1 MNRTDD
7 HNMKKDLLLKYHAG
21 QITKEEFRRLRDMVN
36 RTNDEELKTLL
47 KAHWDSYEDYP
58 PLSQEKI
65 QALYGDVQYK
75 IKQIPIRSKR
85 KFNWL
90 QVAAGFLLI
99 VATGFSIAFFSQRGE
114 MEQLSA
120 QSVTIRSGETAPSSV
135 LLPDGTEV
143 RLNVNSTLT
152 YQQDFGRTD
161 RQVALSGEGY
171 FKVRRNESKRFVV
184 HTDVM
189 DITVL
194 GTTFNVYAYED
205 KDFYEMALVEGNVCV
220 NATTSPHKVLYAKP
234 NEKITYN
241 KLTGELSLETTST
254 KAETAWISDEIVF
267 RHEPLREVF
276 RCLERRF
283 GVTLSVNDT
292 TFRSDAYT
300 GVFREKTV
308 EDVLDI
314 LRQHYGFE
322 YERTGDEIRIRVK
335 P

>member
-7 HNMKKDLLLKYHAG
+7 NMKDLLQKYHAG
-21 QITKEEFRRLRDMVN
+21 KIAKEEFRRLRDVVN
-36 RTNDEELKTLL
+36 RTDDEELKTLL
-47 KAHWDSYEDYP
+47 KEHWDSYEDCSSLP
-58 PLSQEKI
+58 QEKV
-65 QALYGDVQYK
+65 QALFGNLRHQMKRV
-75 IKQIPIRSKR
+75 PIGNQR
-85 KFNWL
+85 KFYWL
-90 QVAAGFLLI
+90 QIAAGFLLI
-99 VATGFSIAFFSQRGE
+99 AAMGFSIAFFSQRSE
-114 MEQLSA
+114 MEHLSA

-152 YQQDFGRTD
+152 YQQNFGRTD
-161 RQVALSGEGY
+161 RRVALSGEGY

-205 KDFYEMALVEGNVCV
+205 KDFCEMALVEGNVCV
-220 NATTSPHKVLYAKP
+220 NATAFPQKMLYAKP

-241 KLTGELSLETTST
+241 KHTGELSLETTST
-254 KAETAWISDEIVF
+254 KAETVWMSDEIVF
-267 RHEPLREVF
+267 RHEPLQEVF

-283 GVTLSVNDT
+283 DVTFSVNDT
-292 TFRSDAYT
+292 TFRNDAYT
-300 GVFREKTV
+300 GVFHEKNI
-308 EDVLDI
+308 EDILDI
-314 LRQHYGFE
+314 LRQHYGFD
-322 YERTGDEIRIRVK
+322 YKRTGDEIRIRMK